1 MRQTRTAISALVV
14 VSLLGSVLLAQQFQL
29 RTRVDLVVVPF
40 TVKDSNG
47 ELISGL
53 DQDDFEVLEDGQVE
67 EIQQFSIDP
76 IPLSAVVLVDI
87 GLAAKSLLSI
97 QASIPALVAAFSP
110 MDEVAI
116 YKFDNR
122 VQMVQDFESD
132 LEAVRLAMDQLRKL
146 QPTIETVGGRLEQ
159 PSPSIN
165 GRSVI
170 TTARTP
176 ISRDKRVLHDAVY
189 IASLALRQRPAE
201 KRKVILLVSDGNAQ
215 ESTHNFNDNLLQMID
230 YDIQAY
236 TIGVKPNWYSRIN
249 SVLDNYAIWTGGDY
263 IHAGSDEDLERAY
276 AKLTEQARN
285 QYVLG
290 YVSNNQPS
298 PTKLVFRR
306 IEVLCDKPYQIVHK
320 RGYYQVP

>member
-1 MRQTRTAISALVV
+1 MRRTRTVISAVV
-14 VSLLGSVLLAQQFQL
+14 AVVLLTSVLTAQQFQL

-40 TVKDSNG
+40 TVKDSDG
-47 ELISGL
+47 KLIAGL
-53 DQDDFEVLEDGQVE
+53 DEDDFTVIEDDQVQ

-76 IPLSAVVLVDI
+76 MPLAAVVLIDI
-87 GLAAKSLLSI
+87 GLPTKSLSSL
-97 QASIPALVAAFSP
+97 QVSIPALVAAFSP
-110 MDEVAI
+110 LDEVAI

-122 VQMVQDFESD
+122 VQMVLDFESD
-132 LEAVRLAMDQLRKL
+132 LKVVRLVMDQLQDL
-146 QPTIETVGGRLEQ
+146 QPTIETVGGRAAQ

-170 TTARTP
+170 TTAQTP

-189 IASLALRQRPAE
+189 EASLALRYRPEE
-201 KRKVILLVSDGNAQ
+201 KRKVILLVSDGNT
-215 ESTHNFNDNLLQMID
+215 ERSTHNFDDNLLQMID
-230 YDIQAY
+230 YEIQAY
-236 TIGVKPNWYSRIN
+236 TIGVKANWYSRIN
-249 SVLDNYAIWTGGDY
+249 SVLDDYAFWTGGDY

-290 YVSNNQPS
+290 YVSNNQAP

-306 IEVLCDKPYQIVHK
+306 IEILCHKPYRIVHK
-320 RGYYQVP
+320 RGYYQIP

>member
-1 MRQTRTAISALVV
+1 M
-14 VSLLGSVLLAQQFQL
+14 SLLASVLTAQQFQL

-40 TVKDSNG
+40 TVKDSDG
-47 ELISGL
+47 KLIAGL
-53 DQDDFEVLEDGQVE
+53 DQDDITVLEDGEVQ

-76 IPLSAVVLVDI
+76 IPLSVVVMIDT
-87 GLAAKSLLSI
+87 GLPAKSLLSL
-97 QASIPALVAAFSP
+97 QASIPALLAAFSP

-122 VQMVQDFESD
+122 VQLVQDFESD
-132 LEAVRLAMDQLRKL
+132 LEVVRLVLDQLRDL
-146 QPTIETVGGRLEQ
+146 QPTIDAVGGRAAQ
-159 PSPSIN
+159 PSPSVN

-189 IASLALRQRPAE
+189 EASLALRHRPEE
-201 KRKVILLVSDGNAQ
+201 KRKVILLVSDGNTKQ
-215 ESTHNFNDNLLQMID
+215 SEHNFDDNLLQMID
-230 YDIQAY
+230 YEIQAY
-236 TIGVKPNWYSRIN
+236 TIGIKANWYSRIN
-249 SVLDNYAIWTGGDY
+249 SVLDDYAIWTGGDY

-276 AKLTEQARN
+276 ARLTEQARN

-290 YVSNNQPS
+290 YVSNNQAP

-306 IEVLCDKPYQIVHK
+306 IEVLCHKPYRIVHK

>member
-1 MRQTRTAISALVV
+1 MRLTRTVTSAVAAVAMLA
-14 VSLLGSVLLAQQFQL
+14 SVMTAQQFQL

-40 TVKDSNG
+40 TVKDSDG
-47 ELISGL
+47 KLIAGL
-53 DQDDFEVLEDGQVE
+53 DQDDITVLEDGEVQ

-76 IPLSAVVLVDI
+76 IPLSAVVMIDT
-87 GLAAKSLLSI
+87 GLPAKSLLSL

-132 LEAVRLAMDQLRKL
+132 LEVVRLAMEQLRDL
-146 QPTIETVGGRLEQ
+146 QPTIEAVGGRAAQ

-170 TTARTP
+170 TTTQTP
-176 ISRDKRVLHDAVY
+176 LRPDKRVLHDAVY
-189 IASLALRQRPAE
+189 EASLALRHRPEE
-201 KRKVILLVSDGNAQ
+201 KRKVIVLVSDGNTE
-215 ESTHNFNDNLLQMID
+215 ESTHNFDDNLLQMID
-230 YDIQAY
+230 YEIQAY
-236 TIGVKPNWYSRIN
+236 TIGIKANWYSRIK
-249 SVLDNYAIWTGGDY
+249 SVLDDYAIWTGGDY
-263 IHAGSDEDLERAY
+263 LHAGSDEDLERAY

-290 YVSNNQPS
+290 YVSNNEAS

-306 IEVLCDKPYQIVHK
+306 IEVVCDKPYQIVHK